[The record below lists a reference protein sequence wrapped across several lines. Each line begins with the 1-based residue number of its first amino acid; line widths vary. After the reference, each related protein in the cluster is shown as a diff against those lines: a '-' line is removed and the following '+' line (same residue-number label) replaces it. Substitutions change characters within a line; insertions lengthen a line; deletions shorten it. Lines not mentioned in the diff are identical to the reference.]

1 MYLQGI
7 GQVAIAEV
15 IGVSQ
20 PTVSADLKHLHRQW
34 QKDAARDIN
43 EAKARELAKIDQLER
58 TYWQAWID
66 SREEKET
73 KTQEQVGLAVKDA
86 DEDATTQRVKRSVRK
101 EKRDGDPRYLAGVMT
116 CINKRCQL
124 LGLDAPKD
132 DSLTLKGDAKAP
144 IEFVVGGV
152 NLVTDI

>member
-1 MYLQGI
+1 MESQGRPRSD
-7 GQVAIAEV
+7 GRRPTAPAE
-15 IGVSQ
+15 
-20 PTVSADLKHLHRQW
+20 
-34 QKDAARDIN
+34 
-43 EAKARELAKIDQLER
+43 
-58 TYWQAWID
+58 
-66 SREEKET
+66 
-73 KTQEQVGLAVKDA
+73 
-86 DEDATTQRVKRSVRK
+86 
-101 EKRDGDPRYLAGVMT
+101 RDGDPRYLTGVMT